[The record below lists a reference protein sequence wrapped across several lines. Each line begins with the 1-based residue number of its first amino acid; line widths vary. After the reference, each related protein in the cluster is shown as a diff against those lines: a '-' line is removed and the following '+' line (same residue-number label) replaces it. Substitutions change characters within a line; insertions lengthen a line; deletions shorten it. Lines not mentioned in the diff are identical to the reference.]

1 MKEKTTTIVKNGKPW
16 NIESIFDSF
25 VDADKKRNQKLQEWN
40 KKNIEG
46 MQVKVNRRNFDGK
59 FLVKVRLHP
68 DFEPKK
74 EKKKKNGKN
83 SRRNKNNSD
92 SRKVDSS

>member
-1 MKEKTTTIVKNGKPW
+1 MKEKTKTIVKNGKPW